1 MRNQLT
7 HRKKRRCLAVL
18 RRRLGGMSLLLLSA
32 CLPKESSFLAPA
44 GLIASLQRQWMIEI
58 GVVLI
63 AVLVPIFIALP
74 AIIWRYR
81 ISNRKA
87 RYAPDW
93 EFYRPLEIFIWG
105 GPMVIVAFLAVMIA
119 GPQTRYSPERSPAAG
134 ETLEIQVIGMNWK
147 WLFLYPDHHV
157 ATVNTITLPENTNI
171 RFALTSDGTMQ
182 SFFIPALGGQ
192 IYAMGGMVT
201 HLNLRTGASIDLL
214 GENTQFNG
222 EGFQDQ
228 KFIVH
233 IVSREAF
240 SRWVEHAFNTG
251 PELTRGFYRV
261 LHQQGTCR
269 DAHEQLQQMTS
280 SPMCEEA
287 GGLVFRYM
295 SGLIFKEVL
304 RDTQR
309 GNNAK

>member
-1 MRNQLT
+1 
-7 HRKKRRCLAVL
+7 
-18 RRRLGGMSLLLLSA
+18 
-32 CLPKESSFLAPA
+32 
-44 GLIASLQRQWMIEI
+44 MIEI
-58 GVVLI
+58 GVILI
-63 AVLVPIFIALP
+63 AVLLPVFVILP

-87 RYAPDW
+87 RYEPTW
-93 EFYRPLEIFIWG
+93 EFYRPLEYFIWG
-105 GPMVIVAFLAVMIA
+105 GPTVIVILIAIMIA
-119 GPQTRYSPERSPAAG
+119 GPETRYSPERSPAPG
-134 ETLEIQVIGMNWK
+134 PTLEIQVIGLNWK
-147 WLFLYPDHHV
+147 WLFLYPEQHL
-157 ATVNTITLPENTNI
+157 ATVDTLTLPENRNI
-171 RFALTSDGTMQ
+171 RFSITSDGTMQ

-201 HLNLRTGASIDLL
+201 HLNLRTGAPIDLL

-222 EGFQDQ
+222 VGFQDQ

-233 IVSREAF
+233 VVTPDSF
-240 SRWVEHAFNTG
+240 SRWVENAHKSA

-295 SGLIFKEVL
+295 SGTIFQEVL
-304 RDTQR
+304 RDTR
-309 GNNAK
+309 IGKSTK